1 MINGLGTVNIGAQG
15 LPNLANGF
23 VWKGNS
29 SGVPQ
34 AVNQNTLSVS
44 SAITANSASTAV
56 SAQTA
61 DYATDAANVKVDT
74 VSTGSYRVILADTSF
89 SAGAYT
95 DLYADFGGGI
105 TYNPAG
111 DILTVGGL
119 SVANSVAAGGTL
131 SGGTLDISGG
141 ADIDGTL
148 SLGGIGNVENEINQ
162 NASDI
167 ATLQAQVYSPVVT
180 ETATITVDD
189 SSLATYAGKTIL
201 MNSATAIDVEMD
213 VVVAPSDNVE
223 FYVVQYG
230 TGAVSIFDVGG
241 FVTIQ
246 STAGISPSARAQYS
260 SFVVKHV
267 GSNNWLV
274 LGDIA

>member
-1 MINGLGTVNIGAQG
+1 MSVKKKGENYDLIQKVRRRLNLVYNTQMNMLTRRGTYDSIGIYCMFIGYPRSGHTLIGA
-15 LPNLANGF
+15 
-23 VWKGNS
+23 S
-29 SGVPQ
+29 
-34 AVNQNTLSVS
+34 
-44 SAITANSASTAV
+44 
-56 SAQTA
+56 
-61 DYATDAANVKVDT
+61 
-74 VSTGSYRVILADTSF
+74 
-89 SAGAYT
+89 
-95 DLYADFGGGI
+95 
-105 TYNPAG
+105 
-111 DILTVGGL
+111 
-119 SVANSVAAGGTL
+119 
-131 SGGTLDISGG
+131 LDISGG

-162 NASDI
+162 NTSDI
-167 ATLQAQVYSPVVT
+167 AALQAQVYSPVVT

-189 SSLATYAGKTIL
+189 STLATYAGKTIL

-246 STAGISPSARAQYS
+246 STAGTNPSARVRYS